1 MQNQF
6 YRQNSMYKGFSLYPQ
21 KNLALQAISPLRKSQ
36 LRLKWELASRFL
48 PISTQQGQRGPDS
61 LPVLPTEKLQDWF
74 LMLNEYTAMHI
85 LETEEEVST

>member
-1 MQNQF
+1 M
-6 YRQNSMYKGFSLYPQ
+6 
-21 KNLALQAISPLRKSQ
+21 
-36 LRLKWELASRFL
+36 
-48 PISTQQGQRGPDS
+48 STQQGQRGPDS

>member
-21 KNLALQAISPLRKSQ
+21 KNLALQAISPLRESQ
-36 LRLKWELASRFL
+36 LHGSLHL
-48 PISTQQGQRGPDS
+48 DS
-61 LPVLPTEKLQDWF
+61 FQCPLNRVREDQILCQYCPLEKLQDWF